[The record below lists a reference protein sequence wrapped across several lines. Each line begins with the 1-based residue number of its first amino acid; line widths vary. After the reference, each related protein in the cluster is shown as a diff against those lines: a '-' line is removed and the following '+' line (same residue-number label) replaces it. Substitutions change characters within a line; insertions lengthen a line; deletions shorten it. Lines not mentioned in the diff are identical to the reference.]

1 MIKASL
7 NKRGFFYTLYLELF
21 VHFAFNNF
29 TLDIIILRIQM
40 KNILLFLFVFIFIY
54 GCAKT
59 SDQDYYNQADQLIKE
74 KKYTEAISGF
84 ENLIKE
90 YPESKIAPKALVQIA
105 ALYESQLI
113 EGYQFM
119 QSYKKAAETYYQVYE
134 QFPKSEEA
142 PVALFQSGFLY
153 DNELKNFDQATKIY
167 KLFLEK
173 YPEHKYAQIVQQS
186 LDIMGMDPNDIINKK
201 QSAKN

>member
-1 MIKASL
+1 
-7 NKRGFFYTLYLELF
+7 
-21 VHFAFNNF
+21 
-29 TLDIIILRIQM
+29 M
-40 KNILLFLFVFIFIY
+40 KKVLLSVITIIFISS
-54 GCAKT
+54 CTKT

-74 KKYTEAISGF
+74 KKYTEAVAGF
-84 ENLIKE
+84 ENLLKE
-90 YPESKIAPKALVQIA
+90 FPESKIAPKALVQIA

-113 EGYQFM
+113 EGYQFV

-153 DNELKNFDQATKIY
+153 DNELKNFDQATRIY

-173 YPEHKYAQIVQQS
+173 YPDHKYTQIVQQS
-186 LDIMGMDPNDIINKK
+186 LDIMGIDPNDIINKK
-201 QSAKN
+201 QSVKN